1 MLIMVLK
8 IVHCLMNMKV
18 RTVTVVMMTVIVM
31 VEISK
36 DSVIAETLYCIAFIG
51 NKHL

>member
-1 MLIMVLK
+1 MPIVVLK

-18 RTVTVVMMTVIVM
+18 RTGTVITMTVM
-31 VEISK
+31 VVVKILK
-36 DSVIAETLYCIAFIG
+36 DSVTVETSYCIAFIG